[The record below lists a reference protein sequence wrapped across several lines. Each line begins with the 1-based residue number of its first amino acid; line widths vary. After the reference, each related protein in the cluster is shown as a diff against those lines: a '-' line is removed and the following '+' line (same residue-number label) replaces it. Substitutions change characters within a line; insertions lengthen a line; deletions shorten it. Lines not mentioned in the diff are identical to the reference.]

1 MIRALRCE
9 DCYAHVPAD
18 GNLSVKDMAE
28 CTACYSWYAKEGMT
42 SFGGFALCRLCTTYE
57 LSWVLELAFLS
68 EPTLGRRL
76 LEKLRAAVFAG
87 GKNPAETMSRVNT
100 ILSTEAGGDRWRAIL
115 AKNPLWKNC
124 MGRHKCPIP
133 KASVTRLPSWLQG
146 LWVSSH
152 HAIYALELSHWDE
165 AIVAGINKTAHESL
179 KSMVRNILLPSSC
192 TSRKSLF

>member
-1 MIRALRCE
+1 
-9 DCYAHVPAD
+9 
-18 GNLSVKDMAE
+18 
-28 CTACYSWYAKEGMT
+28 MT
-42 SFGGFALCRLCTTYE
+42 FVGDFALCTSCFKYE
-57 LSWVLELAFLS
+57 LPWVLELAFLS

-115 AKNPLWKNC
+115 TKNPLWKNF
-124 MGRHKCPIP
+124 MGRDDCSNSE
-133 KASVTRLPSWLQG
+133 ASATRPPSWLQG

-165 AIVAGINKTAHESL
+165 AIVVGINQTAHESL